1 MRQRRCLNFAAGCSC
16 RTGGGRRQRAE
27 RREAVMVTIVEDIYK
42 SSNGDCWRLIRDT
55 STARAVVRH
64 EPSPASGGNVTD
76 TNVEDFL
83 RIDGPGPEFAAL
95 RRLLRQSPNRASSAE
110 KDD

>member
-1 MRQRRCLNFAAGCSC
+1 MA
-16 RTGGGRRQRAE
+16 
-27 RREAVMVTIVEDIYK
+27 TIVEDIYK

-64 EPSPASGGNVTD
+64 EPNPASGGNVTD